1 MPNIKQGGG
10 YSLTFSKK
18 NKDIKTQLD
27 TLKRNGVTITDYIC
41 EAIRFFE
48 KNKNN
53 DFEKSQ
59 INSKDI
65 EIIIEKKV
73 KQMLSEYNGNVDL
86 QIKQQRLLEDNLDYI
101 NDEDLEED

>member
-86 QIKQQRLLEDNLDYI
+86 QIKQQRLLEDNLENI